1 MSLPIRVRLTLVSG
15 ALMAVVI
22 AITAATLYLRLRA
35 DLIATVDNGL
45 RSRAE
50 TILTAAE
57 PSTGSAGRLLDSDE
71 AFAQLLTS
79 SGALDESTPGLE
91 GSLLTADEVTQAL
104 GAGGALLRDA
114 QITADGESLP
124 ARLLS
129 VPTDDGRLLVV
140 GASTEDQD
148 EALARVLV
156 LLLVGGPVTV
166 LLASGIG
173 WLVAGAALRPV
184 ERLRREAELVSGS
197 DPGRRLPVPG
207 TGDELARLGQS
218 LNGMLERLEDAVT
231 RERRFVDDASHELR
245 TPLANLKAELDLAQR
260 RARTVPE
267 LEAAVASAA
276 EETDRLTRLAEDLL
290 VLARAHGG
298 RLPIRREP
306 VDLGTLASEVVA
318 GFAARASE
326 ASLTVTTSYD
336 EPVPADPTALRQ
348 ALGNLVDNAL
358 RHAPGGTVTVSVSAD
373 GDTVRLSVSDTGE
386 GFPAEFLPHALE
398 PFTRADS
405 ARTRNRGG
413 AGLGLAI
420 VDGIVRAH
428 GGIVEVS
435 NHPGG
440 ASVTIVLPR

>member
-22 AITAATLYLRLRA
+22 AVTAATLYLRLRA
-35 DLIATVDNGL
+35 DLVATVDNGL

-57 PSTGSAGRLLDSDE
+57 PSTGSAGRLLDADE
-71 AFAQLLTS
+71 AFAQLITA

-91 GSLLTADEVTQAL
+91 ASLLTPDEVATAL
-104 GAGGALLRDA
+104 DGGAMLRDA
-114 QITADGESLP
+114 RISASGESLP
-124 ARLLS
+124 ARLLTI
-129 VPTDDGRLLVV
+129 PTDDGRLLVV

-148 EALARVLV
+148 EALARLLV

-197 DPGRRLPVPG
+197 DPGQRLPVPG
-207 TGDELARLGQS
+207 TGDELARLGRS

-231 RERRFVDDASHELR
+231 RERRFVDNASHELR

-260 RARTVPE
+260 SPRTTAE
-267 LEAAVASAA
+267 LRDAVVSAA

-306 VDLGTLASEVVA
+306 VDLGQLAREVVA
-318 GFAARASE
+318 GFSARAGE
-326 ASLTVTTSYD
+326 ARLTVTTSYD

-348 ALGNLVDNAL
+348 ALGNLVDNAM
-358 RHAPGGTVTVSVSAD
+358 RQAPTGTVTVSVSAD
-373 GDTVRLSVSDTGE
+373 GDTIRVSVSDTGE
-386 GFPAEFLPHALE
+386 GFPPEFLPHALE
-398 PFTRADS
+398 PFTRADT
-405 ARTRNRGG
+405 ARARDHGG

-428 GGIVEVS
+428 GGSVEVA

-440 ASVTIVLPR
+440 ASVTLVLPR